1 MEDWCNYSDLPSP
14 DWWERLDLISSV
26 KQCVR
31 DDLYSEVEQIILLSN
46 KRDLI
51 KIEQIVHLY
60 RQSFRDKK
68 LDSFVISKVCIELDF
83 LSAKLKY
90 FKKLDNKSGSFGI
103 DLEMIPELVAEWRN
117 EKINDI
123 IK

>member
-31 DDLYSEVEQIILLSN
+31 DDLHSEVEQIILLSN

-51 KIEQIVHLY
+51 KIEQIL
-60 RQSFRDKK
+60 REKK
-68 LDSFVISKVCIELDF
+68 IDSFVISKVCIELDF
-83 LSAKLKY
+83 LSSKLKY
-90 FKKLDNKSGSFGI
+90 LKKLDLNNGSFGI
-103 DLEMIPELVAEWRN
+103 DLEMIPDLVAEWRD

-123 IK
+123 IKTVFPKQ

>member
-14 DWWERLDLISSV
+14 DWWERLDLIDRT
-26 KQCVR
+26 KKCVR
-31 DDLYSEVEQIILLSN
+31 DDLHSEVEQIILLSN

-51 KIEQIVHLY
+51 KIEQIL
-60 RQSFRDKK
+60 REKK

-83 LSAKLKY
+83 LSSKLKY
-90 FKKLDNKSGSFGI
+90 LKKLDLNNGSFGI
-103 DLEMIPELVAEWRN
+103 DLEMIPDLVAEWRD

-123 IK
+123 IKTVFPKQ

>member
-14 DWWERLDLISSV
+14 DWWERLDLIDRT
-26 KQCVR
+26 KKCVR
-31 DDLYSEVEQIILLSN
+31 DDLHSEVEQIILLSN

-51 KIEQIVHLY
+51 KIEQIL
-60 RQSFRDKK
+60 REKK

-83 LSAKLKY
+83 LSSKLKY
-90 FKKLDNKSGSFGI
+90 LKKLDLNNGSFGI
-103 DLEMIPELVAEWRN
+103 DLEMIPDLVAEWRD

-123 IK
+123 IKTVN

>member
-14 DWWERLDLISSV
+14 DWWERLDLIDLT
-26 KQCVR
+26 KKCVR
-31 DDLYSEVEQIILLSN
+31 DDLHSEVEQIILLSN

-51 KIEQIVHLY
+51 KIEQIL
-60 RQSFRDKK
+60 REKK

-83 LSAKLKY
+83 LSSKLKY
-90 FKKLDNKSGSFGI
+90 LKKLDNNNGSFGI
-103 DLEMIPELVAEWRN
+103 DLEMIPDLVAEWRD

-123 IK
+123 IKTVFPKQ